1 MSYDLIGKT
10 VLVHLYDHAGRVLGA
25 VTGRVADVSYDVEVA
40 PGMTKDLAY
49 VVDIETGATDEE
61 GEPVPYENSAG
72 GENESWFALQ
82 DLEIVEEDQ
91 PRFFAN

>member
-10 VLVHLYDHAGRVLGA
+10 VIVHLYDREGHMLG
-25 VTGRVADVSYDVEVA
+25 TLRGRVADVSFDVEVA

-61 GEPVPYENSAG
+61 GQPVPYTNSTG
-72 GENESWFALQ
+72 GENESWFAVQ
-82 DLEIVEEDQ
+82 DLEVVEDDGL
-91 PRFFAN
+91 RFFAN

>member
-1 MSYDLIGKT
+1 MAYDLIGKH
-10 VLVHLYDHAGRVLGA
+10 VQVHLYDRAGRMLG
-25 VTGRVADVSYDVEVA
+25 TLRGRVADVSFDVEVA
-40 PGMTKDLAY
+40 PGMKKDLAY

-61 GEPVPYENSAG
+61 GEPIPYENSAG

-82 DLEIVEEDQ
+82 DLEVIEPNA